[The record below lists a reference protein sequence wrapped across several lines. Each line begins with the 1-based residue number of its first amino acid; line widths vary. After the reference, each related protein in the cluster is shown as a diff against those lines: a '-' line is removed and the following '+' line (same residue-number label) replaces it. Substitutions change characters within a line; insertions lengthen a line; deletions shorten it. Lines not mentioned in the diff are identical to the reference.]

1 MKKSLLEI
9 ILISL
14 FSINLFSA
22 DIDKISDS
30 ELSYYFYNGENT
42 CLNTLNLFSKLEIK
56 TIPQLRNY
64 FKNAKIGTDMREHE
78 LGWVELIKDN
88 RSYTF
93 YKGLE
98 KCINDRYL
106 MIILNLPTVDSNKI
120 NINNISTEYFNYSWE
135 KSGICNKTNNPQG
148 LKDFLIKQNGTIHG
162 LNKEKGIINVWQG
175 GNNLFTKTM
184 EECLKL

>member
-1 MKKSLLEI
+1 MKR
-9 ILISL
+9 SL
-14 FSINLFSA
+14 FKIVLLSLFAINLYSA

-30 ELSYYFYNGENT
+30 ELSYYFYSDENT
-42 CLNTLNLFSKLEIK
+42 CVNTLNLFSKLGIT

-64 FKNAKIGTDMREHE
+64 FKNAKINLDMREHE

-88 RSYTF
+88 LSFTF

-98 KCINDRYL
+98 KCINNRYL
-106 MIILNLPTVDSNKI
+106 MIVLNLPTVDSNKI
-120 NINNISTEYFNYSWE
+120 NIKNVSSEYFNYTWE
-135 KSGICNKTNNPQG
+135 KSGVCYKTNNSQG

-162 LNKEKGIINVWQG
+162 LDKEKGIINVWQG
-175 GNNLFTKTM
+175 GNNLFTRTM